1 MRFRFP
7 HFIIPR
13 GNRLESTNIY
23 VQPPRYRDWRAWAAL
38 RSSSREFLTPWEPTW
53 PADSL
58 SRAAYR
64 RRMHQAA
71 AEWHD
76 DAGYAFLVFRR
87 GDNRLLGGINLSN
100 VRRGVAQAANL
111 GYWIGGP
118 FARQCIMTEALTCLM
133 PFLFDRL
140 GLHRIEAAC
149 MPHNTASRSLLRKIG
164 FREEGYARDYLR
176 INGVWQDHVLYALL
190 RKDLAGAA
198 RAAGAQA

>member
-38 RSSSREFLTPWEPTW
+38 RGSSREFLTPWEPTW

-76 DAGYAFLVFRR
+76 DAGYAFLLFRR
-87 GDNRLLGGINLSN
+87 GDNGCW
-100 VRRGVAQAANL
+100 AAS
-111 GYWIGGP
+111 IS
-118 FARQCIMTEALTCLM
+118 AMC
-133 PFLFDRL
+133 
-140 GLHRIEAAC
+140 AAAW
-149 MPHNTASRSLLRKIG
+149 PRPRASATGSAGRSR
-164 FREEGYARDYLR
+164 
-176 INGVWQDHVLYALL
+176 
-190 RKDLAGAA
+190 A
-198 RAAGAQA
+198 RAS